1 MSNLREDI
9 RDLHK
14 WGNPP
19 SEIAKI
25 LGVNLE
31 QVQNILIALGLVR
44 RTERSRPPVA
54 MPRERINQLRKL
66 DAQINFYETRLKSLQ
81 QYRVSLANLE
91 QSGAHLAQKINE
103 ARR

>member
-1 MSNLREDI
+1 MSSLREDV

-25 LGVNLE
+25 LETHVANVE
-31 QVQNILIALGLVR
+31 HILISLGLMKR
-44 RTERSRPPVA
+44 PDRKRPPVA

-91 QSGAHLAQKINE
+91 QSGANLAQKINE